1 MEQRDYIEA
10 GAKLK
15 GSLASLAR
23 HLDQGETAM
32 REAKAHKRGMPVYAC
47 VKLAQLIKV
56 DPLQVIAASE
66 LVTEKKEERKAIW
79 LPFVSGNMAHP
90 VAAAL
95 IATGLTVLNTVT
107 ELGNLLYN
115 S

>member
-1 MEQRDYIEA
+1 MEQRDYIEE
-10 GAKLK
+10 GVKLK
-15 GSLASLAR
+15 GSLAALGR
-23 HLDQGETAM
+23 YLDQGESPM
-32 REAKAHKRGMPVYAC
+32 RSAKNHKCGLPVYAC

-66 LVTEKKEERKAIW
+66 LVTEKKEERKAVW

>member
-1 MEQRDYIEA
+1 MELRDYIE
-10 GAKLK
+10 K
-15 GSLASLAR
+15 GLEGFGTATALAQFLGMNPNALR
-23 HLDQGETAM
+23 D
-32 REAKAHKRGMPVYAC
+32 AKAHRVGLPSYAC

-56 DPLQVIAASE
+56 DPLEVIAASE